1 MLSRR
6 YLRIKVFQ
14 SLYAYWQSDNASA
27 ARIEK
32 ELFLSIDRTFDMFL
46 SLLLTFG
53 ELRHVGELRQEERLK
68 KHLPTENDLKPNQR
82 FLNNPLLKAIA
93 ESDRLRLECEKRRI
107 SWVGQMDLFVK
118 LYKELEATEEYAAY
132 MADPEPGFAKDQAFL
147 VRLFSDHIANSEAL
161 QEEYETRSIYW
172 MEDMDLAATLVKRS
186 LEQMRDTDTGDL
198 DMGELLRDPR
208 EETQFVTTLFRKT
221 VELGDEHEKAI
232 ADKASNWE
240 ADRIALSDMILM
252 KMALTEVRVFDQI
265 PVKVTLNEYI
275 EIAKAYSTPK
285 SKNFIN
291 GVLDKLFIEMK
302 SDGRILKVGRG
313 LLES

>member
-14 SLYAYWQSDNASA
+14 SLYAYWQSDNASP

-32 ELFLSIDRTFDMFL
+32 ELSLSVERTFDMFL

-53 ELRHVGELRQEERLK
+53 ELRHVAELLQEERLK

-82 FLNNPLLKAIA
+82 FMNNPLLKAIA
-93 ESDRLRLECEKRRI
+93 ESDRLRMECEKNRI
-107 SWVGQMDLFVK
+107 SWVGQMDIFLK
-118 LYKELEATEEYAAY
+118 LYKEIEASEDFQAY
-132 MADPEPGFAKDQAFL
+132 LIDREPNYEKDQAFL
-147 VRLFSDHIANSEAL
+147 IRLFSERIANSEAL
-161 QEEYETRSIYW
+161 QEEYEARSIYW
-172 MEDMDLAATLVKRS
+172 MEDLDLAATLVKRS
-186 LEQMRDTDTGDL
+186 LEQMRETDIGDPSL
-198 DMGELLRDPR
+198 GELLRDPK
-208 EETQFVTTLFRKT
+208 EETEFVTMLFRKT
-221 VELGDEHEKAI
+221 VEFGDEHEKAI

-240 ADRIALSDMILM
+240 ADRIAVSDMILM

-302 SDGRILKVGRG
+302 SDGRIQKVGRG

>member
-1 MLSRR
+1 MISRR

-14 SLYAYWQSDNASA
+14 SLYAYWQSDNASP

-32 ELFLSIDRTFDMFL
+32 ELFVSIERTFDMFL

-53 ELRHVGELRQEERLK
+53 ELRHVGELKQEERLK
-68 KHLPTENDLKPNQR
+68 KHLPTANDLNPNLR

-93 ESDRLRLECEKRRI
+93 ESERLRVECEKRRI
-107 SWVGQMDLFVK
+107 SWVGQMEIFSK
-118 LYKELEATEEYAAY
+118 LYREIEASEELQAY
-132 MADPEPGFAKDQAFL
+132 LNDPEPGFAKDQAFL
-147 VRLFSDHIANSEAL
+147 VKLFTGHIANSEAL
-161 QEEYETRSIYW
+161 QEEYEARSIYW
-172 MEDMDLAATLVKRS
+172 MEDLDLAATLVKRS
-186 LEQMRDTDTGDL
+186 LEQMKETDTGDPAL
-198 DMGELLRDPR
+198 GELLRDPK
-208 EETQFVTTLFRKT
+208 EETDFVTMLFRKA

-232 ADKASNWE
+232 AEKASNWE
-240 ADRIALSDMILM
+240 ADRIAVSDMILM
-252 KMALTEVRVFDQI
+252 KMALTEVVIFDQI

-302 SDGRILKVGRG
+302 SDGRIHKVGRG